1 MTEPQG
7 VISGY
12 IPDII
17 IWDPLSQFRT
27 LAHIIQP
34 CLAENCKSILNN
46 KEWQNRQ
53 TSNAMPRIIHAINGI
68 VVLISRIC
76 VCNFGHWFVSHDEQ
90 ILQQLPY
97 IRVPYINP

>member
-27 LAHIIQP
+27 LADIIQP

-46 KEWQNRQ
+46 KEWQNGQ
-53 TSNAMPRIIHAINGI
+53 TSNAMSRIIHAINRI
-68 VVLISRIC
+68 VLLISKIYM
-76 VCNFGHWFVSHDEQ
+76 CNFGYRFVSHDE
-90 ILQQLPY
+90 
-97 IRVPYINP
+97 